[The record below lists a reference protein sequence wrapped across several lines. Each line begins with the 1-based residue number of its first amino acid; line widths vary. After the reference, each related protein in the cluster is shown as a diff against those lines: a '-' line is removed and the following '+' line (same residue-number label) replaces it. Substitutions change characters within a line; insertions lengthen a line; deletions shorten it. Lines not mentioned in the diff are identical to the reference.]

1 MSKGKLIVLE
11 GLDGSGKG
19 TQAKLLAKHLTM
31 TDHLVREITFPDYDS
46 DSSALV
52 KMYLAGQFGDKPD
65 DVNAYAASSFYAVD
79 RYAGYK
85 SDWGKFYEEGG
96 ILIAD
101 RYTTSNAV
109 HQCSKLP
116 PEQWDTFLQW
126 LFDYEYHLLGLPA
139 PDKVIYLQ
147 VDPAVSQPATMA
159 TRPRRMS
166 MKRTPNIWPAAAG
179 RQNTAPL
186 TSAGIP
192 STARQGRRCG
202 ALRIFR
208 ERSELLLSLLFETK
222 GGILYHVPFDAA
234 VRLGGGAG
242 PVAGSARRH
251 GGVCPWRCGTL
262 CRGAE
267 CLRRG
272 GKRPH

>member
-19 TQAKLLAKHLTM
+19 TQAKLLAKHLTV

-85 SDWGKFYEEGG
+85 SDWGEFYEEGG

-147 VDPAVSQPATMA
+147 VDPAVSQRLMTARYHA
-159 TRPRRMS
+159 TRPGRMS
-166 MKRTPNIWPAAAG
+166 MKRTPNTWPAAAG

-192 STARQGRRCG
+192 SLHGRG
-202 ALRIFR
+202 
-208 ERSELLLSLLFETK
+208 E
-222 GGILYHVPFDAA
+222 DAE
-234 VRLGGGAG
+234 
-242 PVAGSARRH
+242 H
-251 GGVCPWRCGTL
+251 
-262 CRGAE
+262 
-267 CLRRG
+267 
-272 GKRPH
+272 

>member
-19 TQAKLLAKHLTM
+19 TQAKLLAKHLTV
-31 TDHLVREITFPDYDS
+31 TNHLVREITFPDYDS

-147 VDPAVSQPATMA
+147 VDPAVSQRLMTARYHGDETRKDVHEKDTEYLARSRRAAEYCAAHLGWDTVHCTAGEKTTNRRSGCWPWRSCSMAA
-159 TRPRRMS
+159 TRPVTCPH
-166 MKRTPNIWPAAAG
+166 RTWCSCQTGPRSRTATSTTPPAST
-179 RQNTAPL
+179 R
-186 TSAGIP
+186 SA
-192 STARQGRRCG
+192 T
-202 ALRIFR
+202 
-208 ERSELLLSLLFETK
+208 
-222 GGILYHVPFDAA
+222 
-234 VRLGGGAG
+234 G
-242 PVAGSARRH
+242 P
-251 GGVCPWRCGTL
+251 GT
-262 CRGAE
+262 
-267 CLRRG
+267 
-272 GKRPH
+272 RPG